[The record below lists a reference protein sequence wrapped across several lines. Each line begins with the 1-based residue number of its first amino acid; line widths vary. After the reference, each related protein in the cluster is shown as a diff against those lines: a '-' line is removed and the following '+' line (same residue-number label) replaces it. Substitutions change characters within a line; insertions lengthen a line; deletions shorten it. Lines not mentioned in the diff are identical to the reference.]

1 MAALEP
7 GTALS
12 HYKIVSKLGQG
23 GQATAYRA
31 DDLRLNRPV
40 VMKVLR
46 PELAANDAARR
57 RFDREAL
64 LCSAL
69 DNPNIAAIYDTGEA
83 DGHCYIV
90 MQYVEG
96 TTLKEL
102 IGGKPLELPTALSIA
117 IQIADALAVAHAS
130 GIVHRDIK
138 PSNVIVTGSGQA
150 KVLDFGLAK
159 LLGGQRPELDADDS
173 LTDVGVPY
181 GSLGYGSPEQAM
193 GQRADH
199 RSDVFSLGVV
209 LYQMVTGH
217 LPFPGSTP
225 LERIRAVLHQDPIP
239 MSRYNPRAPTSLQR
253 ILERALAKDPSDRHQ
268 TMAALRDELKA
279 LERRLAREASAAS
292 GTPARST
299 GRVPRPWAALGAG
312 LGRVFGRRREEH
324 ADAEGPTP
332 MRPAPARTV
341 VPTAA
346 PTRPASWG
354 TETKRTIAVLPFRN
368 LSGDPQA
375 DFYEFSLADA
385 LITELAQIRSVVV
398 RPSSYMAAYAGLTPD
413 PRQVGEDLAVQA
425 VLAGS
430 FFRAPDRLR
439 VTAQLVA
446 TATGE
451 ILWSDKVDV
460 PAQDLITVQDKLAE
474 RVVTGL
480 RLTLTPEEQ
489 AKIEQ
494 RPTRSA
500 PAYEFYLRGRDL
512 LLRYVL
518 RTLDLEDLERALGM
532 FHEAIG
538 LDPDFAAAHAALA
551 RCYVLHAQG
560 YGGDEHYQLAERS
573 LRRALELDPTDLEAR
588 LQGVHVDLH
597 HGNKERAKA
606 TITALRR
613 ERPNDPTVLL
623 TAAMLYRLDGLYD
636 RAATEYD
643 HLLALNPGDAVLVS
657 YNKARLA
664 MNQGDNDR
672 AVAELEAGRTA
683 EAEHPLLKMFLAI
696 ARFQQGR
703 INEAQSLIEDVLR
716 QSPQFDAAQPLLAW
730 CLNARGQA
738 DAARALITERVRE
751 TAKADHEVAFW
762 LGCFCA
768 GQGQRDEAMEWLRR
782 SVFLGNEDYILFR
795 DCPVLAPVRDYP
807 PFAELV
813 AGLKTRWE
821 RRIAAAGT
829 PTSP

>member
-102 IGGKPLELPTALSIA
+102 IGGRPLELPTALSIA

-138 PSNVIVTGSGQA
+138 PSNVIVTSAGQA

-209 LYQMVTGH
+209 LYQMATGH

-239 MSRYNPRAPTSLQR
+239 MSRYNPRAPTALQR
-253 ILERALAKDPSDRHQ
+253 ILERALAKDPADRHQ

-279 LERRLAREASAAS
+279 LERRLARDAGAAS
-292 GTPARST
+292 GTPVRAPAR
-299 GRVPRPWAALGAG
+299 GPRPWAALGAG

-332 MRPAPARTV
+332 MRPPPVRTA
-341 VPTAA
+341 VPS
-346 PTRPASWG
+346 RPASWG

-446 TATGE
+446 TASGE
-451 ILWSDKVDV
+451 ILWSEKVDV

-474 RVVTGL
+474 RVVAGL

-489 AKIEQ
+489 AKIEH

-532 FHEAIG
+532 FHEAVG
-538 LDPDFAAAHAALA
+538 LDPDFGAAHAALA

-560 YGGDEHYQLAERS
+560 SGGDEHYQLAERS

-636 RAATEYD
+636 RAAAEYD

-672 AVAELEAGRTA
+672 AVAELEAGRSA

-730 CLNARGQA
+730 CLAARGQA
-738 DAARALITERVRE
+738 EAARALITDRVRE
-751 TAKADHEVAFW
+751 TARADHEVAFW

-782 SVFLGNEDYILFR
+782 SVFLGNEDYVLFR
-795 DCPVLAPVRDYP
+795 DCPMLASVRDYP
-807 PFAELV
+807 PLLELV
-813 AGLKTRWE
+813 DGLKTRWE
-821 RRIAAAGT
+821 RRVAAS
-829 PTSP
+829 TSSAS

>member
-1 MAALEP
+1 MAALLEP
-7 GTALS
+7 GTAVA
-12 HYKIVSKLGQG
+12 HYKIVEKLGQG

-31 DDLRLNRPV
+31 EDLRLNRAV

-46 PELAANDAARR
+46 PELAANEAARR

-83 DGHCYIV
+83 DGLCYIV

-102 IGGKPLELPTALSIA
+102 IGGRPLETPAALSIA

-138 PSNVIVTGSGQA
+138 PSNVIVTSGGQA

-159 LLGGQRPELDADDS
+159 LLAGQRPELEADDS

-193 GQRADH
+193 GQSADH

-217 LPFPGSTP
+217 LPFPGGTP
-225 LERIRAVLHQDPIP
+225 LERIRAVLHQDPVP
-239 MSRYNPRAPTSLQR
+239 MSRFNGRVPTALQR
-253 ILERALAKDPSDRHQ
+253 IVERAVAKDPNDRHQ

-279 LERRLAREASAAS
+279 LERRLAGEAAGGAA
-292 GTPARST
+292 ARMPT
-299 GRVPRPWAALGAG
+299 RRPWAALGAG

-324 ADAEGPTP
+324 AEGPTP
-332 MRPAPARTV
+332 LKSPRTTT
-341 VPTAA
+341 P
-346 PTRPASWG
+346 RPASWG

-368 LSGDPQA
+368 LSGDPQS

-385 LITELAQIRSVVV
+385 VITELAQVRSIVV
-398 RPSSYMAAYAGLTPD
+398 RPSSYMAAYKGLTPD

-446 TATGE
+446 TASGE

-460 PAQDLITVQDKLAE
+460 PAQDLITVQDTLAE

-489 AKIEQ
+489 ARIGQ

-532 FHEAIG
+532 FHEALG
-538 LDPDFAAAHAALA
+538 LDPDFAGAHAALA

-560 YGGDEHYQLAERS
+560 FGGDEYYQLAERS
-573 LRRALELDPTDLEAR
+573 LRRALELDPTDTEAR

-597 HGNKERAKA
+597 QGNKERAKA
-606 TITALRR
+606 TISALRR

-636 RAATEYD
+636 RALAEYD

-672 AVAELEAGRTA
+672 AVAELEQGRAA
-683 EAEHPLLKMFLAI
+683 EPEHPLLKTFMAI

-703 INEAQSLIEDVLR
+703 VAEAQALIEEVLR
-716 QSPQFDAAQPLLAW
+716 QSPHFDAAQPLLAW
-730 CLNARGQA
+730 CVAARGQP
-738 DAARALITERVRE
+738 DAARALVTERVRE
-751 TAKADHEVAFW
+751 TARADHEVAFW

-768 GQGQRDEAMEWLRR
+768 GLGARDEAMEWLRR
-782 SVFLGNEDYILFR
+782 SVFLGNEDYVLFR
-795 DCPVLAPVRDYP
+795 DSPMMAPLRDHP
-807 PFAELV
+807 PFVEFV
-813 AGLKTRWE
+813 ADLRARWE
-821 RRIAAAGT
+821 RRVAAA
-829 PTSP
+829 PPSSP

>member
-7 GTALS
+7 GTTLA
-12 HYKIVSKLGQG
+12 HYKIVDKLGQG

-31 DDLRLNRPV
+31 DDLRLNRQV

-46 PELAANDAARR
+46 PELAANEAARR

-69 DNPNIAAIYDTGEA
+69 DNPNIAAIYDTGEV
-83 DGHCYIV
+83 DGLCYIV

-102 IGGKPLELPTALSIA
+102 IGGRPLETPVALSIA

-138 PSNVIVTGSGQA
+138 PSNVIVTSGGQA

-159 LLGGQRPELDADDS
+159 LVAGQRPDLEDADDS

-225 LERIRAVLHQDPIP
+225 LERIRAVLHQDPVP
-239 MSRYNPRAPTSLQR
+239 MTRFAPRAPQSLQR
-253 ILERALAKDPSDRHQ
+253 ILERALAKDPADRHP

-279 LERRLAREASAAS
+279 LERRLARDTGVAG
-292 GTPARST
+292 GTPARP
-299 GRVPRPWAALGAG
+299 GPRAPRAWAALGAG
-312 LGRVFGRRREEH
+312 LGRVFGRRREER

-332 MRPAPARTV
+332 FRSPRPGAPL
-341 VPTAA
+341 
-346 PTRPASWG
+346 RPASWG

-385 LITELAQIRSVVV
+385 VITELAQVRSIVV

-446 TATGE
+446 TASGE

-460 PAQDLITVQDKLAE
+460 PAQDLITVQDTLAQ
-474 RVVTGL
+474 RVVAGL

-489 AKIEQ
+489 AALAQ

-518 RTLDLEDLERALGM
+518 RTLDLEDLEHAIGM
-532 FHEAIG
+532 FHEAVG
-538 LDPDFAAAHAALA
+538 LDTEFAGAHAALA

-560 YGGDEHYQLAERS
+560 YGGEEYYQLAERS
-573 LRRALELDPTDLEAR
+573 LRRALEVDPSDIEAR
-588 LQGVHVDLH
+588 LQVVHVDLH
-597 HGNKERAKA
+597 HGNKERAEA
-606 TITALRR
+606 TISALRG

-623 TAAMLYRLDGLYD
+623 TAAMLYRLDGLYEQ
-636 RAATEYD
+636 ALSEYD
-643 HLLALNPGDAVLVS
+643 HLIALNPGDAVLVS

-672 AVAELEAGRTA
+672 AVAELEAGRAA
-683 EAEHPLLKMFLAI
+683 EPEHPLLKIFLAV

-703 INEAQSLIEDVLR
+703 IDEAQSLIEDVLR
-716 QSPQFDAAQPLLAW
+716 HSPQFDAAQPLLAW
-730 CLNARGQA
+730 CLAARGQA
-738 DAARALITERVRE
+738 EAARALITDRVQE
-751 TAKADHEVAFW
+751 TARADHEVAFW
-762 LGCFCA
+762 LGCFYA
-768 GQGQRDEAMEWLRR
+768 GQGLRDEAMEWLRR
-782 SVFLGNEDYILFR
+782 SVFLGNEDYVLFHDSR
-795 DCPVLAPVRDYP
+795 TLTPLRDYP
-807 PFAELV
+807 PFLELLG
-813 AGLKTRWE
+813 ALRARWE
-821 RRIAAAGT
+821 QRLAGT
-829 PTSP
+829 RPS

>member
-1 MAALEP
+1 MAALEI
-7 GTALS
+7 GTTLS
-12 HYKIVSKLGQG
+12 HYKIVEKLGQG

-31 DDLRLNRPV
+31 DDLQLNRAV

-102 IGGKPLELPTALSIA
+102 IGGRPLETPAALSIA

-138 PSNVIVTGSGQA
+138 PSNVIVTTAGQA

-217 LPFPGSTP
+217 LPFPGTTP
-225 LERIRAVLHQDPIP
+225 LERIRAVLHQDPVP
-239 MSRYNPRAPTSLQR
+239 MSRFNPRAPAVLQR
-253 ILERALAKDPSDRHQ
+253 ILERALAKDPADRHP

-279 LERRLAREASAAS
+279 LERRLAGEAGVGSAAGP
-292 GTPARST
+292 GTHTRSAT
-299 GRVPRPWAALGAG
+299 RGPRPWAALGAG
-312 LGRVFGRRREEH
+312 LGRVFGRRREDQ
-324 ADAEGPTP
+324 ANSEGPTP
-332 MRPAPARTV
+332 FRPPRAGV
-341 VPTAA
+341 
-346 PTRPASWG
+346 PTRPPSWG

-385 LITELAQIRSVVV
+385 VITELAQVRSVVV
-398 RPSSYMAAYAGLTPD
+398 RPSSYMAAYVGLTPD

-446 TATGE
+446 TASGE

-460 PAQDLITVQDKLAE
+460 PAQDFITVQDTLAE
-474 RVVTGL
+474 RVVAGL

-489 AKIEQ
+489 ARIEQ

-518 RTLDLEDLERALGM
+518 RTMNVEDLESAIGM
-532 FHEAIG
+532 FHEAVG
-538 LDPDFAAAHAALA
+538 LDHEFAGAHAALA

-560 YGGDEHYQLAERS
+560 YGGEEYYQLAERA
-573 LRRALELDPTDLEAR
+573 LRRALELDPADTEAR

-606 TITALRR
+606 TISALRR

-623 TAAMLYRLDGLYD
+623 TAAMLYRLDGLYE
-636 RAATEYD
+636 RALAEYD
-643 HLLALNPGDAVLVS
+643 HLIEINPGDAVLVS

-664 MNQGDNDR
+664 MNQGHNDR
-672 AVAELEAGRTA
+672 AVAELEAGRAA
-683 EAEHPLLKMFLAI
+683 EPEHPLLKTFLAV

-703 INEAQSLIEDVLR
+703 IAEAQSLIEEVLK
-716 QSPQFDAAQPLLAW
+716 QSPHFDAAQPLLAW
-730 CLNARGQA
+730 CLAARGQA
-738 DAARALITERVRE
+738 EAARALITDRVRE
-751 TAKADHEVAFW
+751 TARADHEVAFW
-762 LGCFCA
+762 LGSFYA
-768 GQGQRDEAMEWLRR
+768 GQSLPDEAMEWLRR
-782 SVFLGNEDYILFR
+782 SVYLGNEDYVLFR
-795 DCPVLAPVRDYP
+795 DSPILAPLREHP
-807 PFAELV
+807 PFAELL
-813 AGLKTRWE
+813 AGLESRWAS
-821 RRIAAAGT
+821 RMAAGA
-829 PTSP
+829 PPAP

>member
-46 PELAANDAARR
+46 PELAANEAARR

-83 DGHCYIV
+83 DGLCYIV

-102 IGGKPLELPTALSIA
+102 IGGRPLEITAALSIA

-138 PSNVIVTGSGQA
+138 PSNVIVTAAGQA

-225 LERIRAVLHQDPIP
+225 LERIRAVLHQDPVP
-239 MSRYNPRAPTSLQR
+239 MSRYAPRAPTPLQR
-253 ILERALAKDPSDRHQ
+253 ILERALAKDPADRHQ

-279 LERRLAREASAAS
+279 LERRLAREAAGAS
-292 GTPARST
+292 GMPVRAP
-299 GRVPRPWAALGAG
+299 GRAPRPWAALGAG
-312 LGRVFGRRREEH
+312 LGRVFGRRREE
-324 ADAEGPTP
+324 AVDAEGPTP
-332 MRPAPARTV
+332 MRPTPPRTAVPAR
-341 VPTAA
+341 P
-346 PTRPASWG
+346 PSWG

-439 VTAQLVA
+439 VTAQLVD
-446 TATGE
+446 TASGE
-451 ILWSDKVDV
+451 ILWSEKVDV

-474 RVVTGL
+474 RVVAGL

-489 AKIEQ
+489 ARIEQ

-532 FHEAIG
+532 FHEAVG
-538 LDPDFAAAHAALA
+538 LDPEFAAAHAALA

-573 LRRALELDPTDLEAR
+573 LRRAQEIDPTDLEAR

-636 RAATEYD
+636 RALAEYD
-643 HLLALNPGDAVLVS
+643 HLLVLNPGDAVLVS

-672 AVAELEAGRTA
+672 AVAELEAGRAA
-683 EAEHPLLKMFLAI
+683 EAEHPLLKMFLAV

-703 INEAQSLIEDVLR
+703 IDEAQSLIEDVLR

-730 CLNARGQA
+730 CLAARGQGE
-738 DAARALITERVRE
+738 AARALITDRVRE
-751 TAKADHEVAFW
+751 TARADHEVAFW

-768 GQGQRDEAMEWLRR
+768 GQGQRDEAMDWLRR

-795 DCPVLAPVRDYP
+795 DSPTLAPLRDYP

-813 AGLKTRWE
+813 GGLEERWE
-821 RRIAAAGT
+821 RRIAAST
-829 PTSP
+829 PPAP

>member
-102 IGGKPLELPTALSIA
+102 IGGRPLETPAALSIA

-138 PSNVIVTGSGQA
+138 PSNVIVTTAGQA

-225 LERIRAVLHQDPIP
+225 LERIRAVLHQDPVP
-239 MSRYNPRAPTSLQR
+239 MARFNPRAPTALQR
-253 ILERALAKDPSDRHQ
+253 ILERALAKDPADRHQ

-279 LERRLAREASAAS
+279 LERRLARDAAA
-292 GTPARST
+292 GGATTRVP

-312 LGRVFGRRREEH
+312 LGRVFGRRRDEH

-332 MRPAPARTV
+332 MRPPPARTA
-341 VPTAA
+341 VPA
-346 PTRPASWG
+346 RPPSWG

-398 RPSSYMAAYAGLTPD
+398 RPSSYMAVYAGLTPD

-439 VTAQLVA
+439 VTAQLVD
-446 TATGE
+446 TASGE
-451 ILWSDKVDV
+451 ILWSEKVDV

-474 RVVTGL
+474 RVVAGL

-489 AKIEQ
+489 ARIEQ

-518 RTLDLEDLERALGM
+518 RTLDLEDLEHALGM
-532 FHEAIG
+532 FHEAVG
-538 LDPDFAAAHAALA
+538 LDPDFAGAHAALA

-573 LRRALELDPTDLEAR
+573 LRRALELDATDLEAR

-597 HGNKERAKA
+597 QGNKERAKA
-606 TITALRR
+606 TISVLRR

-636 RAATEYD
+636 HALAEYD
-643 HLLALNPGDAVLVS
+643 HLLVLNPGDAVLVS

-683 EAEHPLLKMFLAI
+683 EPEHPLLKMFLAI

-703 INEAQSLIEDVLR
+703 IDEAQSLIEDVLR

-730 CLNARGQA
+730 CLAARGQKE
-738 DAARALITERVRE
+738 AARALITERVRE
-751 TAKADHEVAFW
+751 SARADHEVAFW

-768 GQGQRDEAMEWLRR
+768 GQGLRDEAMEWLRR
-782 SVFLGNEDYILFR
+782 SVFLGNEDYVLFR
-795 DCPVLAPVRDYP
+795 DNPTLAPLREHP

-813 AGLKTRWE
+813 AGLKARWE
-821 RRIAAAGT
+821 RRVATGPPPAL
-829 PTSP
+829 

>member
-1 MAALEP
+1 
-7 GTALS
+7 
-12 HYKIVSKLGQG
+12 
-23 GQATAYRA
+23 
-31 DDLRLNRPV
+31 
-40 VMKVLR
+40 MKVLR

-102 IGGKPLELPTALSIA
+102 IGGRPLELPSALSIA

-138 PSNVIVTGSGQA
+138 PSNLIVTTAGQA
-150 KVLDFGLAK
+150 KVLDCGRAK
-159 LLGGQRPELDADDS
+159 LLGGQGPELDADDS

-193 GQRADH
+193 GQRAAH
-199 RSDVFSLGVV
+199 GSDVFSLGVV

-225 LERIRAVLHQDPIP
+225 LERIRAVLHQAPTP

-253 ILERALAKDPSDRHQ
+253 ILERALAKDPADRHQ

-279 LERRLAREASAAS
+279 LERRLAREAGAAS
-292 GTPARST
+292 GTPVRAPAR
-299 GRVPRPWAALGAG
+299 GPRPWAALGAG

-332 MRPAPARTV
+332 MRPPPARTA
-341 VPTAA
+341 VPS
-346 PTRPASWG
+346 RPASWG

-430 FFRAPDRLR
+430 FFRAPDRLPD
-439 VTAQLVA
+439 TAQLVD
-446 TATGE
+446 TASGE
-451 ILWSDKVDV
+451 FLWREKVDV

-474 RVVTGL
+474 RVVAGL

-489 AKIEQ
+489 ARIEQ

-532 FHEAIG
+532 FHEAVG
-538 LDPDFAAAHAALA
+538 LDPDFGAAHAALA

-588 LQGVHVDLH
+588 LQGVHVDPH

-636 RAATEYD
+636 RAAAEYD

-672 AVAELEAGRTA
+672 AVAELEAGRIA
-683 EAEHPLLKMFLAI
+683 EPEHPLLKMFLAI

-703 INEAQSLIEDVLR
+703 TLEAQSLIEDVLR

-730 CLNARGQA
+730 CLAARGQKE
-738 DAARALITERVRE
+738 AARALITERVRE
-751 TAKADHEVAFW
+751 SARADHEVAFW

-768 GQGQRDEAMEWLRR
+768 GQGLRDEAMEWLRR
-782 SVFLGNEDYILFR
+782 YVFIGIEY
-795 DCPVLAPVRDYP
+795 
-807 PFAELV
+807 
-813 AGLKTRWE
+813 
-821 RRIAAAGT
+821 
-829 PTSP
+829 

>member
-1 MAALEP
+1 MAALEL
-7 GTALS
+7 GTTLS
-12 HYKIVSKLGQG
+12 HYKIVEKLGQG

-31 DDLRLNRPV
+31 DDLQLNRAV

-46 PELAANDAARR
+46 PELAANEAARR

-102 IGGKPLELPTALSIA
+102 IASRPLDTPAALSIA
-117 IQIADALAVAHAS
+117 IQIADALAVAHAN

-138 PSNVIVTGSGQA
+138 PSNVIVTSAGQA

-159 LLGGQRPELDADDS
+159 LLGGHRPELDADDS

-225 LERIRAVLHQDPIP
+225 LERIRAVLHQDPVP
-239 MSRYNPRAPTSLQR
+239 MARFNPRAPTALQR
-253 ILERALAKDPSDRHQ
+253 ILERALAKDPSDRHP

-279 LERRLAREASAAS
+279 LERRLAGEAGGVS
-292 GTPARST
+292 GTGGQARL
-299 GRVPRPWAALGAG
+299 GARGPRPWAALGAG
-312 LGRVFGRRREEH
+312 LGRVFGRRREERAH
-324 ADAEGPTP
+324 AEGPTP
-332 MRPAPARTV
+332 LRPPRAGV
-341 VPTAA
+341 

-385 LITELAQIRSVVV
+385 VITELAQVRSVVV
-398 RPSSYMAAYAGLTPD
+398 RPSSYMAAYVGLTPD

-446 TATGE
+446 TASGE

-460 PAQDLITVQDKLAE
+460 PAQDFITVQDTLAE
-474 RVVTGL
+474 RVVAGL

-489 AKIEQ
+489 ARIEQ
-494 RPTRSA
+494 RPTISA

-518 RTLDLEDLERALGM
+518 
-532 FHEAIG
+532 
-538 LDPDFAAAHAALA
+538 
-551 RCYVLHAQG
+551 
-560 YGGDEHYQLAERS
+560 
-573 LRRALELDPTDLEAR
+573 
-588 LQGVHVDLH
+588 
-597 HGNKERAKA
+597 
-606 TITALRR
+606 
-613 ERPNDPTVLL
+613 
-623 TAAMLYRLDGLYD
+623 
-636 RAATEYD
+636 
-643 HLLALNPGDAVLVS
+643 
-657 YNKARLA
+657 
-664 MNQGDNDR
+664 
-672 AVAELEAGRTA
+672 
-683 EAEHPLLKMFLAI
+683 
-696 ARFQQGR
+696 
-703 INEAQSLIEDVLR
+703 
-716 QSPQFDAAQPLLAW
+716 
-730 CLNARGQA
+730 
-738 DAARALITERVRE
+738 
-751 TAKADHEVAFW
+751 
-762 LGCFCA
+762 
-768 GQGQRDEAMEWLRR
+768 
-782 SVFLGNEDYILFR
+782 
-795 DCPVLAPVRDYP
+795 
-807 PFAELV
+807 
-813 AGLKTRWE
+813 
-821 RRIAAAGT
+821 
-829 PTSP
+829 

>member
-7 GTALS
+7 GTTLS
-12 HYKIVSKLGQG
+12 HYKIVEKLGQG

-46 PELAANDAARR
+46 PELAANEAARR

-83 DGHCYIV
+83 DGLCYIV

-102 IGGKPLELPTALSIA
+102 IGGRPLDTPTALAIA

-138 PSNVIVTGSGQA
+138 PSNVIVTSGGQA

-159 LLGGQRPELDADDS
+159 LVAGQRPDLEEDDS

-209 LYQMVTGH
+209 LYQMLTGH
-217 LPFPGSTP
+217 LPFPGATA
-225 LERIRAVLHQDPIP
+225 LERIRAVIHEDPVP
-239 MSRYNPRAPTSLQR
+239 MSRFNSRAPTTLQR
-253 ILERALAKDPSDRHQ
+253 VLERALAKDPADRHP

-279 LERRLAREASAAS
+279 LERRLASDRAEAA
-292 GTPARST
+292 GTPARSAS
-299 GRVPRPWAALGAG
+299 RVPRPWAALGAG
-312 LGRVFGRRREEH
+312 LGRVFGRRREEP
-324 ADAEGPTP
+324 AQSEGPTAA
-332 MRPAPARTV
+332 RPPRAGAPS
-341 VPTAA
+341 
-346 PTRPASWG
+346 RPASWG
-354 TETKRTIAVLPFRN
+354 TETRRTMAVLPFRN

-385 LITELAQIRSVVV
+385 VITELAQVRSVVV

-451 ILWSDKVDV
+451 ILWSEKVDV
-460 PAQDLITVQDKLAE
+460 PAQDLITVQDTLAQ
-474 RVVTGL
+474 RVVAGL
-480 RLTLTPEEQ
+480 RLSLTPEEQ
-489 AKIEQ
+489 ARIEQ

-518 RTLDLEDLERALGM
+518 RTLDLDDLERAIGM
-532 FHEAIG
+532 FHEAVG
-538 LDPDFAAAHAALA
+538 LDAEFAAAHSALA

-560 YGGDEHYQLAERS
+560 YGGEEYYQLAERS
-573 LRRALELDPTDLEAR
+573 LRRALDLDPTDLEAR
-588 LQGVHVDLH
+588 LQAVHVDLH
-597 HGNKERAKA
+597 QGNKERAKA
-606 TITALRR
+606 TISALRR

-623 TAAMLYRLDGLYD
+623 TAAMLYRLDGLYE
-636 RAATEYD
+636 RALAEYD
-643 HLLALNPGDAVLVS
+643 HLLVLNPGDAVLVS

-672 AVAELEAGRTA
+672 AVAELEARRAA
-683 EAEHPLLKMFLAI
+683 EPEHPLLKMFLAV

-703 INEAQSLIEDVLR
+703 IVEAQSLIEEVLR

-730 CLNARGQA
+730 CLAARGQQE
-738 DAARALITERVRE
+738 AARALITERVRE
-751 TAKADHEVAFW
+751 TARADHEVAFW
-762 LGCFCA
+762 LGCFYA
-768 GQGQRDEAMEWLRR
+768 GQGLREEAMDWLRR
-782 SVFLGNEDYILFR
+782 SVFLGNEDYVLFR
-795 DCPVLAPVRDYP
+795 DSLTLAPLRDHP
-807 PFAELV
+807 PFAELL
-813 AGLKTRWE
+813 AGLQARWE
-821 RRIAAAGT
+821 RRVAAAG
-829 PTSP
+829 PPSP